1 MIKISQS
8 NLFNSRFSGSDF
20 NSGFSFP
27 NFEKIASAFDMQYI
41 RINSKGDL
49 SESVVSLLS
58 SENAVLFEII
68 MDPNQKYLPRLST
81 AKGSSGALISPPLED
96 LDPLLEI
103 GELEKLLGYKP
114 LKQSF
119 EIRNL
124 SYE

>member
-1 MIKISQS
+1 MCAQKDQ
-8 NLFNSRFSGSDF
+8 L
-20 NSGFSFP
+20 
-27 NFEKIASAFDMQYI
+27 
-41 RINSKGDL
+41 NSKEDL
-49 SESVVSLLS
+49 NDSVVNLLS
-58 SENAVLFEII
+58 NENAVLFEII

-81 AKGSSGALISPPLED
+81 AKGSSGTLISPPLED